1 MRNRFGAASESG
13 GSRMRPV
20 MSSNCS
26 LVKTGRGP
34 GGAPGLPPGNVRT
47 SGLIEQVDVVH
58 IYEPH
63 RDHGFRMWETHDLH
77 S

>member
-1 MRNRFGAASESG
+1 MWVRESIARSG
-13 GSRMRPV
+13 PDTEG
-20 MSSNCS
+20 
-26 LVKTGRGP
+26 LALTKGRGP
-34 GGAPGLPPGNVRT
+34 GSRATNAGVDRPAPHEVLQYAYLP
-47 SGLIEQVDVVH
+47 DVVH

>member
-1 MRNRFGAASESG
+1 MLDRPAPHEVLAS
-13 GSRMRPV
+13 
-20 MSSNCS
+20 
-26 LVKTGRGP
+26 
-34 GGAPGLPPGNVRT
+34 AYLP
-47 SGLIEQVDVVH
+47 DVVH

>member
-1 MRNRFGAASESG
+1 MARNAREVRSCWQCLK
-13 GSRMRPV
+13 GSRKCLALDRF
-20 MSSNCS
+20 
-26 LVKTGRGP
+26 
-34 GGAPGLPPGNVRT
+34 APHEVLNSAYLP
-47 SGLIEQVDVVH
+47 DVVH